1 MEQNATNDYVAQ
13 LEERVLMLT
22 RLLEVGS
29 VLNSALLRSEV
40 EIDELLSYLMDAAA
54 SITNSESASVL
65 LWDNNRQELYFAA
78 TTSGGGATS
87 LIGKPVPLDSIAG
100 EIFKQRSIVQVD
112 DASTDPRH
120 YNKVDED
127 IAFVTRSLMG
137 IPMIAQDEVIGVLE
151 VVNKRELP
159 WTMNDRNN
167 LSILANEAAVAIR
180 VAQLMM
186 DMLRVNEE
194 LSELDKLKSDFI
206 AIASHELR
214 TPLGI
219 IMGYGSF
226 LESAEDESVRGHA
239 SKVMS
244 SALQL
249 RKIIEDMIN
258 LRYLKQKPEDLQ
270 RVPISINELIEEIQR
285 DILSLSGTG
294 HELIVDVQD
303 KDTPLYVDSTRLS
316 MAIVNLLNNAAAF
329 TPEGGPITLS
339 AWKHDDNEVRIAVT
353 DTGIGIEPQFLEKIF
368 EDFYQIEDHM
378 TRRHGGL
385 GIGLSITR
393 ALVAAHSGRVWAS
406 SPGLGEGST
415 FTVALP
421 IARNQAA

>member
-1 MEQNATNDYVAQ
+1 
-13 LEERVLMLT
+13 MLT

-29 VLNSALLRSEV
+29 VLNSALLGSE
-40 EIDELLSYLMDAAA
+40 IMTNPLLRYLMDAAA

-65 LWDNNRQELYFAA
+65 LWNAHTQELYIAA
-78 TTSGGGATS
+78 TTTDSDNADD
-87 LIGKPVPLDSIAG
+87 LIGVPVPLDSIAG
-100 EIFKQRSIVQVD
+100 EIFKQQTIVQVD
-112 DASTDPRH
+112 DATTDPRH
-120 YNKVDED
+120 YNKLDQDNEF
-127 IAFVTRSLMG
+127 ITRSLMG
-137 IPMIAQDEVIGVLE
+137 IPMMANDEAIGVLE

-180 VAQLMM
+180 VAQLML
-186 DMLRVNEE
+186 DMQGVNDE

-219 IMGYGSF
+219 ILGYASF
-226 LESAEDESVRGHA
+226 LEDSEDESVSEHA
-239 SKVMS
+239 SKVMKG
-244 SALQL
+244 ALQL

-270 RVPISINELIEEIQR
+270 RTEVSLDELVQEVQR
-285 DILSLSGTG
+285 DILSLTGTG
-294 HELIVDVQD
+294 HHLEVNVEDG
-303 KDTPLYVDSTRLS
+303 DTLLYIDSTR
-316 MAIVNLLNNAAAF
+316 MAMALVNLLNNAAAF
-329 TPEGGPITLS
+329 TPEGGTTMLNAAQFDENEIRIEIT
-339 AWKHDDNEVRIAVT
+339 DR
-353 DTGIGIEPQFLEKIF
+353 GIGIEEQYLEKIF
-368 EDFYQIEDHM
+368 EDFFQVEDHM

-393 ALVAAHSGRVWAS
+393 ALVRAHGGRVWAN
-406 SPGLGEGST
+406 SPGLGQGST

-421 IARNQAA
+421 LAGGTS